1 MHPAK
6 NKSLLQLF
14 TTAFLIAGKTEGI
27 KKLLKPGTRPHLP
40 FGIVEGAIL
49 RPPSTLEEGQLGKHA
64 RKSILVHFEDG
75 EMGP

>member
-14 TTAFLIAGKTEGI
+14 TTASLIAGKTED
-27 KKLLKPGTRPHLP
+27 KKLLKAGNRPHLP